1 MNGSPMLP
9 LPEAAT
15 MVKPP
20 PASLKVMPL
29 VVMGRASPGPV
40 AVKLATQ
47 AAMITRLQRD
57 IAMPH
62 IIVAQG
68 GAVKGKAHS
77 AMD

>member
-1 MNGSPMLP
+1 
-9 LPEAAT
+9 
-15 MVKPP
+15 
-20 PASLKVMPL
+20 
-29 VVMGRASPGPV
+29 MGRATPGPV
-40 AVKLATQ
+40 TVKLATQ